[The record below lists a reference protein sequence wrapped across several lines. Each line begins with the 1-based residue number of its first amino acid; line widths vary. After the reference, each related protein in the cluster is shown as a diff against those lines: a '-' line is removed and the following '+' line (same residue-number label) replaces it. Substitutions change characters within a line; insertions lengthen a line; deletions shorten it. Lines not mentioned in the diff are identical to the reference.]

1 MLPPIETGR
10 DRKKLWPGQPQAY
23 QQVCAVTCVV
33 IGRINSGSMEFG
45 ALAQYGLPG
54 AALAVAGWLIYA
66 LIRRGFRVVFRAEV
80 PRRRPE

>member
-1 MLPPIETGR
+1 MARQTPE
-10 DRKKLWPGQPQAY
+10 Y
-23 QQVCAVTCVV
+23 QRLAAVTCVV
-33 IGRINSGSMEFG
+33 IGGINSGSMHFD